1 MTPCE
6 NISADESLTVE
17 APAPAPAAASAA
29 APAPAPA
36 PAPAAAPAPAP
47 ACAAA
52 EEERPHPTRRVIE
65 RRIITLQD
73 AWKLFMPVG
82 AMLLALGLS
91 QGLPTIYP
99 EGYQMHYYPMFLW
112 VCFALWMVFAIIGCF
127 VPKVRHKM
135 MSWSYLV
142 LALFLLLELLD
153 ILTLKTGIMRLPFAP
168 SPDRVLTALPAN
180 LDTYWVNFCES
191 AKLYVEGIA
200 LGLVTGFLTGMLMGW
215 SKIANYWFTPLLKF
229 LGPIPSVAWL
239 PMAVIAMPTTHLA
252 GVLLIAVAV
261 WFPLALMLS
270 GSIRSTDTRKIDAA
284 RVMGA
289 SEWYILIHVALPAS
303 VPAIFDALFMGFSS
317 SFGALIV
324 SEELGVKAGLGWYIS
339 WAEAWGEYY
348 KVFATVGLF
357 IIIFYI
363 IMNVLFK
370 VRDHVMTWQES
381 VVRW

>member
-1 MTPCE
+1 MSGIQTSE
-6 NISADESLTVE
+6 VQGAKAREAEGFGVDDSAIRNQAFGSQV
-17 APAPAPAAASAA
+17 SG
-29 APAPAPA
+29 
-36 PAPAAAPAPAP
+36 
-47 ACAAA
+47 
-52 EEERPHPTRRVIE
+52 ERRPRPTRRIVE
-65 RRIITLQD
+65 RRIITMRD
-73 AWKLFMPVG
+73 AWKLFLPLG

-91 QGLPTIYP
+91 QGIPNIYP
-99 EGYQMHYYPMFLW
+99 ENYEAKYYSAFLW
-112 VCFALWMVFAIIGCF
+112 TSFTAWTLFAAIGCF

-142 LALFLLLELLD
+142 FALYLILEALD
-153 ILTLKTGIMRLPFAP
+153 LLTLKTGYLRLPFAP
-168 SPDRVLTALPAN
+168 SPDRILMAVPAN
-180 LDTYWVNFCES
+180 LDTYWENFCES
-191 AKLYVEGIA
+191 AKLYCEGIA
-200 LGLVTGFLTGMLMGW
+200 LGLATGFFTGMLMGW

-239 PMAVIAMPTTHLA
+239 PMAVIIMPTTHLA
-252 GVLLIAVAV
+252 GVLLIAVSV

-270 GSIRSTDTRKIDAA
+270 GSIRSTDKRKIDAA
-284 RVMGA
+284 HVMGA
-289 SEWYILIHVALPAS
+289 SEWQILTRVALPAS

-324 SEELGVKAGLGWYIS
+324 SETLGVKAGLGWYIS

-357 IIIFYI
+357 VIIFYI

-370 VRDHVMTWQES
+370 VRDRVMTWQES